1 MAYPR
6 YRFNHL
12 SLLVRETPELGHWRI
27 QWIDPIDFFGHS
39 RRNVSGCWFYR
50 CVLIWGDINL
60 GRKSGCGTLL
70 DLVRDIL
77 RHFGCFSFTGSSN
90 FVLYLLTKS
99 LSFFSST
106 IGLFPRAA
114 LTCSS
119 LSLVST
125 AKCHMC
131 MCELYL
137 VRLHFVLGI
146 CFLFWQSV
154 RINQKRDLYYPCF
167 LHMGLSKFR
176 TYVLYPSE

>member
-1 MAYPR
+1 M
-6 YRFNHL
+6 
-12 SLLVRETPELGHWRI
+12 
-27 QWIDPIDFFGHS
+27 
-39 RRNVSGCWFYR
+39 
-50 CVLIWGDINL
+50 
-60 GRKSGCGTLL
+60 
-70 DLVRDIL
+70 RDIL

-90 FVLYLLTKS
+90 FLLYLLTKS

-154 RINQKRDLYYPCF
+154 RINQKRDLYYPCIF
-167 LHMGLSKFR
+167 TIQYPVPLFSLCTKSLIAVLKDANQLSEETGGGPFC
-176 TYVLYPSE
+176 